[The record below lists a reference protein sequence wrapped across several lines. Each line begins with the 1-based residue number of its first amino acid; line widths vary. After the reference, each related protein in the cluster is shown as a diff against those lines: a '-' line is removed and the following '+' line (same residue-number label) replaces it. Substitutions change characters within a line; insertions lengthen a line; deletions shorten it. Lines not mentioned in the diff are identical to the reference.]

1 MRSFKTKYGIVT
13 VYPRY
18 VALKK
23 HAFIAAMRNRWF
35 SERSA
40 VSDKGGKQVV
50 SLLDGMEIVVSI
62 NPHSPTR
69 ATIVS
74 HEKIAH
80 PLQLFIFSIVYF
92 SNIIFLNAQT

>member
-1 MRSFKTKYGIVT
+1 MT

-23 HAFIAAMRNRWF
+23 HVFIAAMRNRWF
-35 SERSA
+35 NERSA
-40 VSDKGGKQVV
+40 VSDKEGKQAV

-62 NPHSPTR
+62 NPHSHIR
-69 ATIVS
+69 ATIAS
-74 HEKIAH
+74 REEIAH
-80 PLQLFIFSIVYF
+80 PLQLFIFSILYF